1 MMNIKQLFENDCL
14 PLDSGSSFIKCQLL
28 FYSGDKVM
36 IPCHNINTK
45 QVFFDETNIK
55 LQVDY
60 DFDFKLSV
68 KIRHFQQD
76 YL

>member
-1 MMNIKQLFENDCL
+1 
-14 PLDSGSSFIKCQLL
+14 
-28 FYSGDKVM
+28 M

-45 QVFFDETNIK
+45 QVFFDETYIK